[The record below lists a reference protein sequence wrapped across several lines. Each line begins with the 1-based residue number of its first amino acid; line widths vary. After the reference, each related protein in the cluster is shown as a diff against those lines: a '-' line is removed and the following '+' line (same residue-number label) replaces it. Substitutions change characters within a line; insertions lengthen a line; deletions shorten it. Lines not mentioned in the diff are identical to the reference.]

1 MGEKQTRLTT
11 CDPLVRGIDVL
22 DDDDVL
28 FSAHRVGLVDNL
40 REFGDQNV
48 SRRCENSCGMERVG
62 THFVVS
68 DSHGVCR
75 VVVLWLV
82 WCDANASWI
91 GEKEGKKGHARIR
104 FLFDSTPWRLAETSS
119 IGFRI
124 WGVSPFPVFLSSL
137 SLSPFFTVPQSRS
150 PNSVSVDRL
159 ESI

>member
-48 SRRCENSCGMERVG
+48 SQRCEDSLGMERVG
-62 THFVVS
+62 SHFVVS

-75 VVVLWLV
+75 VVVCGLCGV
-82 WCDANASWI
+82 MRMRAGEERKRGRKDTHESASS
-91 GEKEGKKGHARIR
+91 
-104 FLFDSTPWRLAETSS
+104 STRLP
-119 IGFRI
+119 G
-124 WGVSPFPVFLSSL
+124 
-137 SLSPFFTVPQSRS
+137 
-150 PNSVSVDRL
+150 D
-159 ESI
+159 